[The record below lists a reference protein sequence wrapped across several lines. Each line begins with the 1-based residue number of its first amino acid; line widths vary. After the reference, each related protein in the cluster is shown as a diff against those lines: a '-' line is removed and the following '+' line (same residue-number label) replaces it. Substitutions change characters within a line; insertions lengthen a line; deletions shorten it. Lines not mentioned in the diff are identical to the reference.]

1 MATILPVWT
10 IALEWLGG
18 FGRFV
23 EQVGILAIFK
33 ALDRSLGAKISDLID
48 RPRAMMVMFL
58 A

>member
-1 MATILPVWT
+1 MAPSCRYGLLRWDGWE
-10 IALEWLGG
+10 ALAALSSK
-18 FGRFV
+18 
-23 EQVGILAIFK
+23 VGILAIFK